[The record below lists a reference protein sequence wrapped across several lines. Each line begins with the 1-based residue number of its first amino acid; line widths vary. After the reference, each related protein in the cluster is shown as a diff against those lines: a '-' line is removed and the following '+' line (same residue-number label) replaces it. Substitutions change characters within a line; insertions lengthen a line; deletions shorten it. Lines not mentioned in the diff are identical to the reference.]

1 MRRLFLIM
9 LALLALTPLGAMA
22 EELRPATGT
31 AWDLYVNG
39 NSYVVQEV
47 LTGVKLLMSGSGSG
61 FKTILVFMATV
72 GFLLLAIGAGFD
84 PGKNL
89 LRMFTYV
96 IFAWGVSYG
105 STQLT
110 ADVVINDMVDTS
122 NAPFVDDVPAL
133 VALPA
138 VVTSQ
143 IGVTFTRFIE
153 TFFTG
158 VSDTAF
164 TVSAGQFNL
173 FNRMLEESS
182 QFSFQ
187 SPELKKS
194 LSAYTTNCVVPTMAL
209 GSLSVQELTTST
221 NMVASLEKANHN
233 SLLTQYY
240 APSERTSLPNAPELS
255 GSGAT
260 LEMSR
265 GPGLMMSCNSAFTAI
280 KEDMEQGA
288 QAMLEAGAAAWSK
301 SGIMTPFE
309 TAYSSLLAKAS
320 APGGGSSGGFG
331 SPSGFILQQAMLN
344 VSAGTYRHAAMQTGN
359 NEMVQA
365 ASLAQAEQQQ
375 KSAWVAGFSVF
386 NNMMGYVFTILQTLI
401 FAMTPLIIIALLVP
415 GLGPKIFANYAQV
428 LIWMTLWQPMLAIVN
443 FILQLYGSH
452 GFAES
457 IGMAGGLNN
466 GNKYIISERSKD
478 LVIAGQFL
486 GTMVPLL
493 TWGIVKGAM
502 AFTEFIS
509 SGVGSQFATQAGAAA
524 ATGNLS
530 MNNLSM
536 NNTSLDKY
544 STQMSSAVGFQDV
557 KMGTSAGAM
566 TVTQTQGGTV
576 TTRNEEKLNEAK
588 SMELSAKNEAAR
600 NKSVSEAAST
610 TVAQETSFA
619 GVASLAANRSQS
631 ASVREAAMRTLANEL
646 SVKEGM
652 SQSDALREVKA
663 AVAADDAAAQSS
675 GQRGVDASLSYNQ
688 KVGGAVGSLVERVGG
703 ASLNVAVKGSASNSA
718 TQTATARTGTSEE
731 NAQSR
736 DAGTSKAVSQGES
749 QNNSRSSSREM
760 GSSVDASEGTRYDES
775 AAVKRAANQ
784 VKTETEQASQSWSAV
799 ASAASRLSVSEEM
812 DMQRYE
818 AVRSQYQALTA
829 GLPSKE
835 ALERKQAEFSANLN
849 VAGDSGAIAGDANA
863 GVLGAKD
870 SQSQIRRET
879 TKGPGSFGN
888 AADGPLA
895 GKAKEVRQEIAG
907 RQDTL
912 QDNQA
917 VKTQVA
923 NASWNDAHNNKGLD
937 ARNAKQEK
945 EAQQEVRAGTRPVGA
960 AVSLGDQ
967 ARAAAGAKPAGPAPA
982 TPKSKG
988 VEGSW

>member
-1 MRRLFLIM
+1 MRRFFFYL
-9 LALLALTPLGAMA
+9 LALLVLTPLSAMA

-47 LTGVKLLMSGSGSG
+47 LTGVKLLMGGSGSG
-61 FKTILVFMATV
+61 FKTILLFMASM
-72 GFLLLAIGAGFD
+72 GFLVLAIGAGFD

-96 IFAWGVSYG
+96 VVAWGVSYG

-110 ADVVINDMVDTS
+110 ADVVINDLVDTS
-122 NAPFVDDVPAL
+122 NAPFVDNVPAL

-153 TFFTG
+153 TYFTG
-158 VSDTAF
+158 VSDSAF

-182 QFSFQ
+182 QYTWQ

-194 LSAYTTNCVVPTMAL
+194 LSAYTTNCVVPTIAL
-209 GSLSVQELTTST
+209 GSLSVQELTST
-221 NMVASLEKANHN
+221 TDMVKTLEKANHN

-240 APSERTSLPNAPELS
+240 APSGRTALPSAPELS
-255 GSGAT
+255 GSGLT
-260 LEMSR
+260 LEQSR
-265 GPGLMMSCNSAFTAI
+265 GAGLMMSCNSAFTAI
-280 KEDMEQGA
+280 KEDLTEGA
-288 QAMLEAGAAAWSK
+288 NAMLEAGAQAWSK
-301 SGIMTPFE
+301 TGIMTPFE
-309 TAYSSLLAKAS
+309 TAYSSLLARAS
-320 APGGGSSGGFG
+320 ASGGGSIAGFG
-331 SPSGFILQQAMLN
+331 SPSGFIMQQAMLN
-344 VSAGTYRHAAMQTGN
+344 VSSGTFRQAALQTGN

-365 ASLAQAEQQQ
+365 AALAQAEQQQ

-466 GNKYIISERSKD
+466 GNKYIISERAND

-502 AFTEFIS
+502 AFTEFIT

-557 KMGTSAGAM
+557 KMGTSAGGL
-566 TVTQTQGGTV
+566 TSTQAQGGTV
-576 TTRNEEKLNEAK
+576 TTRNDEKLNEAK
-588 SMELSAKNEAAR
+588 SMEQSAKNEASL
-600 NKSVSEAAST
+600 NKGVSEAASA
-610 TVAQETSFA
+610 TVGKEESFS

-646 SVKEGM
+646 SLKEGM

-663 AVAADDAAAQSS
+663 AVAADDASAQRTANRGMEASVTGS
-675 GQRGVDASLSYNQ
+675 G
-688 KVGGAVGSLVERVGG
+688 KVGGALGKVVDKVLG
-703 ASLNVAVKGSASNSA
+703 ASVTVSAKGSTGVSVN
-718 TQTATARTGTSEE
+718 QTDTSRTGTSEE
-731 NAQSR
+731 TSR
-736 DAGTSKAVSQGES
+736 SQDASNNKSVSTGQTQTSNTS
-749 QNNSRSSSREM
+749 NSRERA
-760 GSSVDASEGTRYDES
+760 SSVDSSSGARYDES
-775 AAVKRAANQ
+775 AAVKRAAST
-784 VKTETEQASQSWSAV
+784 VASQSQAAAESWSAV
-799 ASAASRLSVSEEM
+799 ASAASRLTVSEEM

-818 AVRSQYQALTA
+818 AVRAQYQALSA
-829 GLPSKE
+829 GIQTREQLDQGRADLAARIDVE
-835 ALERKQAEFSANLN
+835 GTSASIN
-849 VAGDSGAIAGDANA
+849 AAADA
-863 GVLGAKD
+863 GVLKAKNDQAALGAGATA
-870 SQSQIRRET
+870 R
-879 TKGPGSFGN
+879 PGSFGDARTSGPLVSAADARRDEIGDREDKVKNKNLGMQN
-888 AADGPLA
+888 AA
-895 GKAKEVRQEIAG
+895 KA
-907 RQDTL
+907 
-912 QDNQA
+912 
-917 VKTQVA
+917 
-923 NASWNDAHNNKGLD
+923 ASADASNSVGID
-937 ARNAKQEK
+937 ARNPTQAR
-945 EAQQEVRAGTRPVGA
+945 EARVKDTGSREAVGKVVTTGDKAA
-960 AVSLGDQ
+960 AVVGV
-967 ARAAAGAKPAGPAPA
+967 
-982 TPKSKG
+982 SK
-988 VEGSW
+988 

>member
-1 MRRLFLIM
+1 MRRFFFYL
-9 LALLALTPLGAMA
+9 LALLVLTPLGAMA

-47 LTGVKLLMSGSGSG
+47 LTGVKLLMGGSGSG
-61 FKTILVFMATV
+61 FKTILLFMASM
-72 GFLLLAIGAGFD
+72 GFLVLAIGAGFD

-96 IFAWGVSYG
+96 VVAWGVSYG

-110 ADVVINDMVDTS
+110 ADVVINDLVDTS
-122 NAPFVDDVPAL
+122 NAPFVDNVPAL

-153 TFFTG
+153 TYFSG
-158 VSDTAF
+158 VSDSAF

-182 QFSFQ
+182 QYTWT

-194 LSAYTTNCVVPTMAL
+194 LSAYTTNCVVPTIAL
-209 GSLSVQELTTST
+209 GNLSVQELTST
-221 NMVASLEKANHN
+221 TDMVKTLEKANHN

-240 APSERTSLPNAPELS
+240 APSDRTALPSAPELS
-255 GSGAT
+255 GASAT
-260 LEMSR
+260 LEQSR
-265 GPGLMMSCNSAFTAI
+265 GAGLMLSCNSAFTAI
-280 KEDMEQGA
+280 KEDLTAGA
-288 QAMLEAGAAAWSK
+288 DAMLEAGAQAWSK

-309 TAYSSLLAKAS
+309 TAYSSLLARAS
-320 APGGGSSGGFG
+320 ASGGGSIAGFG
-331 SPSGFILQQAMLN
+331 SPSGFIMQQAMLN
-344 VSAGTYRHAAMQTGN
+344 VSSGTFRQAALQTGN

-365 ASLAQAEQQQ
+365 AALAQAEQQQ

-466 GNKYIISERSKD
+466 GNKYIISERAND

-557 KMGTSAGAM
+557 KVGTSAGGMSVSQA
-566 TVTQTQGGTV
+566 QGGTV
-576 TTRNEEKLNEAK
+576 TTRNDEKLNEAK
-588 SMELSAKNEAAR
+588 SMEQSAKNEASM
-600 NKSVSEAAST
+600 NKGVSEAASA
-610 TVAQETSFA
+610 TVGKEESFS

-631 ASVREAAMRTLANEL
+631 ASVREAAARTLANEL
-646 SVKEGM
+646 SLKEGM

-663 AVAADDAAAQSS
+663 AVAADDASAQRTANRGMEASVTGS
-675 GQRGVDASLSYNQ
+675 G
-688 KVGGAVGSLVERVGG
+688 KVGGALGKVVDKVLG
-703 ASLNVAVKGSASNSA
+703 ASVTVSAKGSTGVSVN
-718 TQTATARTGTSEE
+718 QTDSSRTGTSEE
-731 NAQSR
+731 TSR
-736 DAGTSKAVSQGES
+736 SQDASNNKSVSTGQTQTSNTS
-749 QNNSRSSSREM
+749 NSRERA
-760 GSSVDASEGTRYDES
+760 SSVDSSSGARYDES
-775 AAVKRAANQ
+775 AAVKRAAST
-784 VKTETEQASQSWSAV
+784 VASQAQAASESWSAV
-799 ASAASRLSVSEEM
+799 ASAASRLTVSEEM

-818 AVRSQYQALTA
+818 AVRAQYQALSA
-829 GLPSKE
+829 GIQTREQLDQGRADLAARIDVEGTSASINAAADTGVLK
-835 ALERKQAEFSANLN
+835 AKNDQAAIG
-849 VAGDSGAIAGDANA
+849 AGAAARPGPFGDARTSGPLVSA
-863 GVLGAKD
+863 ATE
-870 SQSQIRRET
+870 RREVIGGRET
-879 TKGPGSFGN
+879 DIENKNLGMQN
-888 AADGPLA
+888 AA
-895 GKAKEVRQEIAG
+895 KA
-907 RQDTL
+907 
-912 QDNQA
+912 
-917 VKTQVA
+917 
-923 NASWNDAHNNKGLD
+923 ASADASNSVGID
-937 ARNAKQEK
+937 ARNPTQAR
-945 EAQQEVRAGTRPVGA
+945 EARVTDTGSREAVGKVVTTGDKAGAVVGA
-960 AVSLGDQ
+960 PSAPKTP
-967 ARAAAGAKPAGPAPA
+967 GASG
-982 TPKSKG
+982 G
-988 VEGSW
+988 W